1 MTSAGRTGGRA
12 DPSLWWQ
19 PEGSG
24 EARHHRGLPSG
35 RTWVMRQPDADTNG
49 RNGTCGPS
57 WRRPGFCPRDGPGP
71 RPRPVGGTAPPHR
84 RRRPLAANELV
95 DMSDVAAA
103 SAPAWRTAT
112 GTSASSSPTCRA
124 WRSTTRSAPRPTP
137 STGSQSPTPAVGRQ
151 APGKESRHERHP
163 VRGLRTSA
171 WSCAPLSGGPQ
182 DPAREQPRHPDLDA
196 RASPSLWWLS
206 WPPRPCV
213 AGWARSNGGEPVRGP
228 LRRGG
233 RTVPKDASALEVCDE
248 C

>member
-24 EARHHRGLPSG
+24 EARHHRGLPGG

-171 WSCAPLSGGPQ
+171 WSCAPPERWSPGPCTRAAPASGSGCPSKSLALVAVLATAAVRCRMGAKQWRGTRTGP
-182 DPAREQPRHPDLDA
+182 AAAWRAHRAEGRE
-196 RASPSLWWLS
+196 
-206 WPPRPCV
+206 CT
-213 AGWARSNGGEPVRGP
+213 GGV
-228 LRRGG
+228 
-233 RTVPKDASALEVCDE
+233 
-248 C
+248 